1 MCNYWN
7 YPSIHYKSALDV
19 WSPRIWLCA
28 FLDTWKNE
36 VHAKDT
42 LNIATKAL
50 RIREHCIDIR
60 TELTNISLT
69 QSPLTLCK
77 EGLSGP
83 VCMLMWGVRFEEVCA
98 HSAQFDCQQL
108 NCDSRNRVIT
118 ATFWQICVL
127 GKQNYLRR
135 YTHVPTC
142 RSDRCSPRSC
152 KVVSLTYFFDQICDE
167 WQQILHLQLN
177 ATWQDLSTA

>member
-1 MCNYWN
+1 MESKNM
-7 YPSIHYKSALDV
+7 A
-19 WSPRIWLCA
+19 LCA

-42 LNIATKAL
+42 LNITTKVL
-50 RIREHCIDIR
+50 CIKEHCIDTR
-60 TELTNISLT
+60 TELTNSSLT

-118 ATFWQICVL
+118 ATFWQICVS
-127 GKQNYLRR
+127 GKQNYFGR

-142 RSDRCSPRSC
+142 RSDRRSLRSC
-152 KVVSLTYFFDQICDE
+152 KVVSLTYLFNQICDE
-167 WQQILHLQLN
+167 WQQTVHLELI
-177 ATWQDLSTA
+177 AMWQDLSTA